1 MLQEEFETL
10 LENYKLNSKQL
21 VNKEEL
27 LALAKR
33 KDTVKK
39 VASYSF
45 DSIVKNLSEL
55 QLSFS
60 GKLDTWSAN
69 LSDEAKK
76 SSELTEAIQLETERL
91 KRCNDVKIASDA
103 LYILKEENNKN
114 LRSLEEKFE
123 NKFQHIEEQ
132 KTQLKA
138 EWQNEQEIY
147 NRKVLEENVFL
158 EKERAKENERY
169 KYDRERQLEAEKDKY
184 EEEKK
189 LLERTLFESS
199 SLKER
204 IWKEREEKLKAL
216 EKDYIENKQ
225 KIAHYEIELNEEIK
239 KETEKAT
246 TEIKLEIFTNQKLI
260 SKDEEANGLISLHQI
275 HTLEVQ
281 INKNEEEIRMLN
293 EKYNQAII
301 QISELS
307 NKALNLR

>member
-21 VNKEEL
+21 VTKEEL

-45 DSIVKNLSEL
+45 DTIVKTLSEL

-60 GKLDTWSAN
+60 GNLDTWSAN

>member
-21 VNKEEL
+21 VTKEEL